1 MSEFD
6 DIRPY
11 NDSEVPAVIARL
23 IASPEFIDLLLS
35 RRAPLLAKVFP
46 WLMRP
51 LLRRALS
58 KAAKNI
64 HTVADLQRYLTV
76 SLKAL
81 IDKTTDGFSF
91 SGAEKL
97 DPTKSYLFLSNHR
110 DIAMDPAMVNLAL
123 IESGMDTLR
132 IAIGDNL
139 LSKPF
144 ASDLM
149 RVNRSFIVKRN
160 ISGRREK
167 LTELKKLSGY
177 IRHSIAQEGVSIWI
191 AQREGRAKDGQDR
204 TETALLKMLALSK
217 DKEQSFAQAIGEL
230 SIVPVSIS
238 YEYDPCDV
246 DKGRELFAKQN
257 GREYIKD
264 EFEDLDTIQ
273 KGLVGYKGRV
283 HVAFGQAFNYEL
295 DSEIGSEINS
305 QLNEQLENA
314 DKLAAAIDQQ
324 VYSQYKLFPS
334 NIIAYQMLGKT
345 DGLERVKQLWPDCD
359 WFDVEATFN
368 SQLNTAPRNY
378 RDIMTQ
384 SYAAPVSNYLK
395 ATQGC

>member
-35 RRAPLLAKVFP
+35 RRAPLLSKICP
-46 WLMRP
+46 WLLRP
-51 LLRRALS
+51 LLRLVLS
-58 KAAKNI
+58 KAAKKI

-76 SLKAL
+76 SLKGLVA
-81 IDKTTDGFSF
+81 KTTDGFSF
-91 SGAEKL
+91 SGVEKL

-123 IESGMDTLR
+123 IQSGMDTLR

-144 ASDLM
+144 AADLM
-149 RVNRSFIVKRN
+149 RVNRSFIVKR
-160 ISGRREK
+160 SVVGRRDK
-167 LTELKKLSGY
+167 LNALKNLSGY
-177 IRHSIAQEGVSIWI
+177 IRHSISQEGVSIWI

-204 TETALLKMLALSK
+204 TETALLKMLALSRS
-217 DKEQSFAQAIGEL
+217 KEQSFAQATGEL
-230 SIVPVSIS
+230 CIVPVSIS

-257 GREYIKD
+257 GQDYIKQ

-283 HVAFGQAFNYEL
+283 HVAFGDVLADESS
-295 DSEIGSEINS
+295 D
-305 QLNEQLENA
+305 QLESA
-314 DKLAAAIDQQ
+314 DNLAAAIDQQ

-334 NIIAYQMLGKT
+334 NIIAYQLLGNT
-345 DGLERVKQLWPDCD
+345 EGLEQAKALWPDCD
-359 WFDVEATFN
+359 WYDAEASFK
-368 SQLNTAPRNY
+368 SRLSTAPRDY
-378 RDIMTQ
+378 RSIITE
-384 SYAAPVSNYLK
+384 SYAASVSNYLQ
-395 ATQGC
+395 AIQGI

>member
-23 IASPEFIDLLLS
+23 IASSEFIDLLLS
-35 RRAPLLAKVFP
+35 RRAPLLAKICP
-46 WLMRP
+46 WLLRP

-58 KAAKNI
+58 KAAKNMR
-64 HTVADLQRYLTV
+64 TVADLQSYLTV

-81 IDKTTDGFSF
+81 VDKTTDGFSF
-91 SGAEKL
+91 SGLEKL
-97 DPTKSYLFLSNHR
+97 DPKKSYLFLSNHR

-144 ASDLM
+144 AADLM

-167 LTELKKLSGY
+167 LTELKKLSAY

-217 DKEQSFAQAIGEL
+217 DKEQSFAQASSEL
-230 SIVPVSIS
+230 AIVPVSIS

-246 DKGRELFAKQN
+246 DKGRELFATQN
-257 GREYIKD
+257 GRDYIKQ

-283 HVAFGQAFNYEL
+283 HVAFGDALHNETTNQFN
-295 DSEIGSEINS
+295 D
-305 QLNEQLENA
+305 QLENA
-314 DKLAAAIDQQ
+314 DQLAAAIDQQ
-324 VYSQYKLFPS
+324 IYSQYKLFPS

-345 DGLERVKQLWPDCD
+345 EGLERAKQLWPDCD
-359 WFDVEATFN
+359 WVDIEASFQSRLN
-368 SQLNTAPRNY
+368 SAPQDY
-378 RDIMTQ
+378 RAIITQ
-384 SYAAPVSNYLK
+384 SYAAPVDNYLQ

>member
-35 RRAPLLAKVFP
+35 RRAPLLSKICP
-46 WLMRP
+46 WLLRP
-51 LLRRALS
+51 LLRRLLS
-58 KAAKNI
+58 KAAKNM
-64 HTVADLQRYLTV
+64 HTVADLQRYLTI

-81 IDKTTDGFSF
+81 VEKTTDGFSF
-91 SGAEKL
+91 SGLEKL

-144 ASDLM
+144 AADLM

-177 IRHSIAQEGVSIWI
+177 IRHSISQEGVSIWI

-204 TETALLKMLALSK
+204 TETALLKMLALSRG
-217 DKEQSFAQAIGEL
+217 KEQSFAQAIGQL
-230 SIVPVSIS
+230 AIVPVSIS

-246 DKGRELFAKQN
+246 DKGRELFAKHN
-257 GREYIKD
+257 GQDYIKQ

-283 HVAFGQAFNYEL
+283 HVAFGDVLADEF
-295 DSEIGSEINS
+295 S
-305 QLNEQLENA
+305 EQLESA
-314 DKLAAAIDQQ
+314 DNLAAAIDQQ

-334 NIIAYQMLGKT
+334 NIIAYQLLGKT
-345 DGLERVKQLWPDCD
+345 QGLEQVKALWPDCD
-359 WFDVEATFN
+359 WLDVEASFK
-368 SQLNTAPRNY
+368 SRLSAAPRDY
-378 RDIMTQ
+378 RSIITE
-384 SYAAPVSNYLK
+384 SYAAPVFNYCQ

>member
-23 IASPEFIDLLLS
+23 IANPEFIDLLLS
-35 RRAPLLAKVFP
+35 RRAPLLAKICP
-46 WLMRP
+46 WLLRP

-58 KAAKNI
+58 KAAKNM
-64 HTVADLQRYLTV
+64 HTVADLQRYLTL

-81 IDKTTDGFSF
+81 IEKTTDGFSF
-91 SGAEKL
+91 SGLKKL
-97 DPTKSYLFLSNHR
+97 DPAKSYLFLSNHR

-144 ASDLM
+144 AADLM

-167 LTELKKLSGY
+167 LTELKKLSSY
-177 IRHSIAQEGVSIWI
+177 IRHSIAQDGVSIWI

-204 TETALLKMLALSK
+204 TETALLKMLALSRT
-217 DKEQSFAQAIGEL
+217 KEQSFAQASGEL
-230 SIVPVSIS
+230 CIVPVSIS

-246 DKGRELFAKQN
+246 DKGRELFAKQHGN
-257 GREYIKD
+257 EYIKQ

-283 HVAFGQAFNYEL
+283 HVAFGDVLADEFS
-295 DSEIGSEINS
+295 DH
-305 QLNEQLENA
+305 LENA
-314 DKLAAAIDQQ
+314 DNLAAAIDQQ

-334 NIIAYQMLGKT
+334 NIIAYQLLGKT
-345 DGLERVKQLWPDCD
+345 DGLEQAKALWPDCD
-359 WFDVEATFN
+359 WFDAEASFK
-368 SQLNTAPRNY
+368 SRLSAAPRDY
-378 RDIMTQ
+378 RTIITE
-384 SYAAPVSNYLK
+384 SYAAPVENYCQ

>member
-35 RRAPLLAKVFP
+35 RRAPLLSKICP
-46 WLMRP
+46 WLLRP
-51 LLRRALS
+51 LLRLVLS
-58 KAAKNI
+58 KAAKKI

-76 SLKAL
+76 SLKGLVA
-81 IDKTTDGFSF
+81 KTTDGFSF
-91 SGAEKL
+91 SGVEKL

-149 RVNRSFIVKRN
+149 RVNRSFIVKR
-160 ISGRREK
+160 SVVGRRDK
-167 LTELKKLSGY
+167 LNALKNLSGY
-177 IRHSIAQEGVSIWI
+177 IRHSITQDGVSIWI

-204 TETALLKMLALSK
+204 TETALLKMLALSRS
-217 DKEQSFAQAIGEL
+217 KEQSFAQATGEL
-230 SIVPVSIS
+230 CIVPVSIS

-257 GREYIKD
+257 GQDYIKQ

-283 HVAFGQAFNYEL
+283 HVAFGDVLADESS
-295 DSEIGSEINS
+295 D
-305 QLNEQLENA
+305 QLESA
-314 DKLAAAIDQQ
+314 DNLAAAIDHQ

-334 NIIAYQMLGKT
+334 NIIAYQLLGNT
-345 DGLERVKQLWPDCD
+345 EGLEQAKALWPDCD
-359 WFDVEATFN
+359 WYDAEASFK
-368 SQLNTAPRNY
+368 SRLSTAPRDY
-378 RDIMTQ
+378 RSIITE
-384 SYAAPVSNYLK
+384 SYAASVSNYLQ
-395 ATQGC
+395 AIQGI

>member
-35 RRAPLLAKVFP
+35 RRAPLFSKICP
-46 WLMRP
+46 WLLRP
-51 LLRRALS
+51 LLRRVLS
-58 KAAKNI
+58 KAAKNMR
-64 HTVADLQRYLTV
+64 TVEDLQRYLTV

-81 IDKTTDGFSF
+81 VDKTTDGFSF
-91 SGAEKL
+91 SGVEKL

-144 ASDLM
+144 AADLM

-177 IRHSIAQEGVSIWI
+177 IRHSIVQEGVSIWI

-204 TETALLKMLALSK
+204 TETALLKMLALSRS
-217 DKEQSFAQAIGEL
+217 KEQSFAQASAEL
-230 SIVPVSIS
+230 CIVPVSIS
-238 YEYDPCDV
+238 YEYDPCDE
-246 DKGRELFAKQN
+246 DKGRELFAKHN
-257 GREYIKD
+257 GEEYIKQ

-283 HVAFGQAFNYEL
+283 HVAFGEAFCNQSS
-295 DSEIGSEINS
+295 D
-305 QLNEQLENA
+305 QLESA
-314 DKLAAAIDQQ
+314 DSLAAAIDQQ

-334 NIIAYQMLGKT
+334 NIIAYQLLGNT
-345 DGLERVKQLWPDCD
+345 AGLEQVKGLWPDCD
-359 WFDVEATFN
+359 WFDVEATFK
-368 SQLNTAPRNY
+368 SRLSAAPRDY
-378 RDIMTQ
+378 RIIITE
-384 SYAAPVSNYLK
+384 SYAAPVFNYCQ

>member
-23 IASPEFIDLLLS
+23 IANPEFIDLLLS
-35 RRAPLLAKVFP
+35 RRAPLLAKVCP
-46 WLMRP
+46 WLLRP
-51 LLRRALS
+51 LLRLVLS
-58 KAAKNI
+58 KAAKNM
-64 HTVADLQRYLTV
+64 HTVADLQRYLTG
-76 SLKAL
+76 SLKGL
-81 IDKTTDGFSF
+81 VDKTTDGFSF
-91 SGAEKL
+91 SGVEKL

-144 ASDLM
+144 AADLM

-167 LTELKKLSGY
+167 LAELKKLSGY
-177 IRHSIAQEGVSIWI
+177 IRHSIVQEGVSVWI

-217 DKEQSFAQAIGEL
+217 DREQSFAQATGEL
-230 SIVPVSIS
+230 SMVPVSIS

-246 DKGRELFAKQN
+246 DKGRELFAKHN
-257 GREYIKD
+257 GQDYIKQ

-283 HVAFGQAFNYEL
+283 HVAFGDVLGDESS
-295 DSEIGSEINS
+295 DI
-305 QLNEQLENA
+305 LESA

-324 VYSQYKLFPS
+324 VYSHYKLFPS
-334 NIIAYQMLGKT
+334 NIIAYQLLGKT
-345 DGLERVKQLWPDCD
+345 AGLEQAKALWPDCD
-359 WFDVEATFN
+359 WADTQASFQNRLSA
-368 SQLNTAPRNY
+368 APRDY
-378 RDIMTQ
+378 RNIITE
-384 SYAAPVSNYLK
+384 SYAAPVDNYLK

>member
-23 IASPEFIDLLLS
+23 IASSEFIDLLLS
-35 RRAPLLAKVFP
+35 RRAPMMSKICP
-46 WLMRP
+46 WLLRP
-51 LLRRALS
+51 LLRLVLS
-58 KAAKNI
+58 KAAKKM

-76 SLKAL
+76 SLKGL
-81 IDKTTDGFSF
+81 VDKTTDGFSF
-91 SGAEKL
+91 SGIEKL
-97 DPTKSYLFLSNHR
+97 DPKKSYLFLSNHR

-149 RVNRSFIVKRN
+149 RVNRSFIVKRD

-177 IRHSIAQEGVSIWI
+177 IRHSIAEDGVSIWI
-191 AQREGRAKDGQDR
+191 AQREGRAKEGQDR

-217 DKEQSFAQAIGEL
+217 DKDQSFAQATGQL
-230 SIVPVSIS
+230 AIVPVSIS

-246 DKGRELFAKQN
+246 DKGRELFAKQS
-257 GREYIKD
+257 GQDYIKQ

-283 HVAFGQAFNYEL
+283 HVAFGDVLADESS
-295 DSEIGSEINS
+295 D
-305 QLNEQLENA
+305 QLESA
-314 DKLAAAIDQQ
+314 DNLATAIDQQ

-334 NIIAYQMLGKT
+334 NIMAYQLLGNT
-345 DGLERVKQLWPDCD
+345 EGLEQVKALWPDCD
-359 WFDVEATFN
+359 WFDVEASFK
-368 SQLNTAPRNY
+368 SRLNAAPRDY
-378 RDIMTQ
+378 RSIITE
-384 SYAAPVSNYLK
+384 SYAAPVFNYLK

>member
-35 RRAPLLAKVFP
+35 RRAPLLSKICP
-46 WLMRP
+46 WLLRP
-51 LLRRALS
+51 LLRLVLS
-58 KAAKNI
+58 KAAKKM
-64 HTVADLQRYLTV
+64 HTVADLQRYLTI
-76 SLKAL
+76 SLKGL
-81 IDKTTDGFSF
+81 VNKTTDGFSF
-91 SGAEKL
+91 SGVEKL
-97 DPTKSYLFLSNHR
+97 DPKKSYLFLSNHR

-177 IRHSIAQEGVSIWI
+177 IRHSISQEGVSVWI

-204 TETALLKMLALSK
+204 TETALLKMLALSRS
-217 DKEQSFAQAIGEL
+217 KEQSFAQASGQL
-230 SIVPVSIS
+230 CIVPVSIS

-257 GREYIKD
+257 GRDYIKQ

-283 HVAFGQAFNYEL
+283 HVAFGDVLHYET
-295 DSEIGSEINS
+295 DG
-305 QLNEQLENA
+305 QLSEQLENA
-314 DKLAAAIDQQ
+314 DNLAAAIDEQ

-334 NIIAYQMLGKT
+334 NIIAYQLLGKT
-345 DGLERVKQLWPDCD
+345 EGLEQAKALWPDCD
-359 WFDVEATFN
+359 WFDVEAAFK
-368 SQLNTAPRNY
+368 SRLSAAPRDY
-378 RDIMTQ
+378 RTIITE
-384 SYAAPVSNYLK
+384 SYAAPVLNYCQ

>member
-35 RRAPLLAKVFP
+35 RRAPLLSKICP
-46 WLMRP
+46 WLLRP
-51 LLRRALS
+51 LLRRVLT
-58 KAAKNI
+58 KAAKEM
-64 HTVADLQRYLTV
+64 HTVADLQSYLTI

-81 IDKTTDGFSF
+81 VAKTTDGFSF
-91 SGAEKL
+91 SGLDKL
-97 DPTKSYLFLSNHR
+97 DPAKSYLFLSNHR

-139 LSKPF
+139 LSKAF

-149 RVNRSFIVKRN
+149 RVNRSFIVKR
-160 ISGRREK
+160 SVVGRRDK
-167 LTELKKLSGY
+167 LNALKNLSGY
-177 IRHSIAQEGVSIWI
+177 IRHSITQDGVSIWI

-204 TETALLKMLALSK
+204 TETALLKMLALSRT
-217 DKEQSFAQAIGEL
+217 KEQSFAQASGEL
-230 SIVPVSIS
+230 CIVPVSIS

-257 GREYIKD
+257 GQDYIKQ

-283 HVAFGQAFNYEL
+283 HVAFGDVLHSEL
-295 DSEIGSEINS
+295 SEP
-305 QLNEQLENA
+305 LESA
-314 DKLAAAIDQQ
+314 DNLAAAIDQQ

-334 NIIAYQMLGKT
+334 NIIAYQLLGNT
-345 DGLERVKQLWPDCD
+345 EGLEQAKALWPDCD
-359 WFDVEATFN
+359 WFDVEASFK
-368 SQLNTAPRNY
+368 SRLSAAPRDY
-378 RDIMTQ
+378 RTIITE
-384 SYAAPVSNYLK
+384 SYAAPVFNYCQ

>member
-35 RRAPLLAKVFP
+35 RRAPLLSKICP
-46 WLMRP
+46 WLLRP
-51 LLRRALS
+51 LLRLVLS
-58 KAAKNI
+58 KAAKKI

-76 SLKAL
+76 SLKGLVA
-81 IDKTTDGFSF
+81 KTTDGFSF
-91 SGAEKL
+91 SGVEKL

-149 RVNRSFIVKRN
+149 RVNRSFIVKR
-160 ISGRREK
+160 SVVGRRDK
-167 LTELKKLSGY
+167 LNALKNLSGY
-177 IRHSIAQEGVSIWI
+177 IRHSITQDGVSIWI

-204 TETALLKMLALSK
+204 TETALLKMLALSRS
-217 DKEQSFAQAIGEL
+217 KEQSFAQATGEL
-230 SIVPVSIS
+230 CIVPVSIS

-257 GREYIKD
+257 GQDYIKQ

-283 HVAFGQAFNYEL
+283 HVAFGDVLADESS
-295 DSEIGSEINS
+295 D
-305 QLNEQLENA
+305 QLESA
-314 DKLAAAIDQQ
+314 DNLAAAIDQQ

-334 NIIAYQMLGKT
+334 NIIAYQLLGNT
-345 DGLERVKQLWPDCD
+345 EGLEQAKALWPDCD
-359 WFDVEATFN
+359 WYDAEASFK
-368 SQLNTAPRNY
+368 SRLSTAPRDY
-378 RDIMTQ
+378 RSIITE
-384 SYAAPVSNYLK
+384 SYAASVSNYLQ
-395 ATQGC
+395 AIQGI

>member
-35 RRAPLLAKVFP
+35 RRAPLLSKICP
-46 WLMRP
+46 WLLRP
-51 LLRRALS
+51 LLRRVLT
-58 KAAKNI
+58 KAAKEM
-64 HTVADLQRYLTV
+64 HTVADLQSYLTI

-81 IDKTTDGFSF
+81 VAKTTDGFSF
-91 SGAEKL
+91 SGLDKL
-97 DPTKSYLFLSNHR
+97 DPAKSYLFLSNHR

-139 LSKPF
+139 LSKAF

-149 RVNRSFIVKRN
+149 RVNRSFIVKR
-160 ISGRREK
+160 SVVGRRDK
-167 LTELKKLSGY
+167 LNALKNLSGY
-177 IRHSIAQEGVSIWI
+177 IRHSITQDGVSIWI

-204 TETALLKMLALSK
+204 TETALLKMLALSRT
-217 DKEQSFAQAIGEL
+217 KEQSFAQASGEL
-230 SIVPVSIS
+230 CIVPVSIS

-257 GREYIKD
+257 GQDYIKQ

-283 HVAFGQAFNYEL
+283 HVAFGDVLADESS
-295 DSEIGSEINS
+295 D
-305 QLNEQLENA
+305 QLESA
-314 DKLAAAIDQQ
+314 DNLAAAIDQQ

-334 NIIAYQMLGKT
+334 NIIAYQLLGNT
-345 DGLERVKQLWPDCD
+345 EGLEQAKALWPDCD
-359 WFDVEATFN
+359 WYDAEASFK
-368 SQLNTAPRNY
+368 SRLSTAPRDY
-378 RDIMTQ
+378 RSIITE
-384 SYAAPVSNYLK
+384 SYAASVSNYLQ
-395 ATQGC
+395 AIQGI

>member
-11 NDSEVPAVIARL
+11 NDSEAPEVIARL
-23 IASPEFIDLLLS
+23 IASSEFIDLLLS
-35 RRAPLLAKVFP
+35 RRAPLLAKICP

-51 LLRRALS
+51 LLRRVLS
-58 KAAKNI
+58 KAAKNMRS
-64 HTVADLQRYLTV
+64 VADLQSYLTV

-81 IDKTTDGFSF
+81 VEKTTDGFSF

-144 ASDLM
+144 AADLM

-167 LTELKKLSGY
+167 LNELKKLSGY
-177 IRHSIAQEGVSIWI
+177 IRHSIIQDGVSIWI

-204 TETALLKMLALSK
+204 TETALLKMLALSRS
-217 DKEQSFAQAIGEL
+217 KEQSFAEAIGEL
-230 SIVPVSIS
+230 AIVPVSIS

-246 DKGRELFAKQN
+246 DKGRELFAKHN
-257 GREYIKD
+257 GREYIKQ

-283 HVAFGQAFNYEL
+283 HVAFGDALHNEL
-295 DSEIGSEINS
+295 SEP
-305 QLNEQLENA
+305 LENA

-324 VYSQYKLFPS
+324 IYSQYKLFPS
-334 NIIAYQMLGKT
+334 NIIAYQMLGQT
-345 DGLERVKQLWPDCD
+345 EGLERAKQLWPDCD

-368 SQLNTAPRNY
+368 SQLSGAPRKY
-378 RDIMTQ
+378 RTIMTE
-384 SYAAPVSNYLK
+384 SYAAPVFNYLQ